1 MKLIYNEA
9 DAVQRVAENCNAI
22 QALYAEIRALADYHD
37 IEVELRIPIEDGT
50 WPDTINADYNDKS
63 SWLYSNC

>member
-1 MKLIYNEA
+1 MIYNEH

-37 IEVELRIPIEDGT
+37 IEVELRIPIESGMY
-50 WPDTINADYNDKS
+50 PDTINADYNVS
-63 SWLYSNC
+63 SGWLSSNC